1 MANITDHQNSD
12 GVRRERRYAALI
24 YGAVGRER
32 DEALE
37 GYFAGMAGD
46 ARPAND
52 NRRVYRSVRSPRP
65 YDNICSTRFRYVDVS
80 LPRVT
85 MIDGASAGTR
95 VADTRVADNDNRRA
109 A

>member
-12 GVRRERRYAALI
+12 GVRRKRRYAALV
-24 YGAVGRER
+24 YAPTGHAR
-32 DEALE
+32 DDALA
-37 GYFAGMAGD
+37 GSFAGMAGD

-80 LPRVT
+80 LPRMT
-85 MIDGASAGTR
+85 MIDGPLAA
-95 VADTRVADNDNRRA
+95 NDNRRA

>member
-37 GYFAGMAGD
+37 GYLD
-46 ARPAND
+46 APRPAND

-85 MIDGASAGTR
+85 MIDGRYG
-95 VADTRVADNDNRRA
+95 ADNDNRRA